1 MSLTLLRI
9 GSVEKSVE
17 TEAGRKTLK
26 NYPCRFADRKN
37 KAFFILSGK
46 ADSIIMERTSKRL
59 KREKRGSDLPI
70 KLKAETTHNVKTAFH
85 NKAKRLFAA
94 CKTPAVML
102 FPGVKKEI
110 AAVNGAAG
118 KMKTF
123 FSNTQSRFLLLKERN
138 KFKNQAL

>member
-94 CKTPAVML
+94 CRTSAVMP
-102 FPGVKKEI
+102 FSGTEKEI

>member
-1 MSLTLLRI
+1 
-9 GSVEKSVE
+9 
-17 TEAGRKTLK
+17 
-26 NYPCRFADRKN
+26 
-37 KAFFILSGK
+37 
-46 ADSIIMERTSKRL
+46 
-59 KREKRGSDLPI
+59 
-70 KLKAETTHNVKTAFH
+70 
-85 NKAKRLFAA
+85 
-94 CKTPAVML
+94 ML